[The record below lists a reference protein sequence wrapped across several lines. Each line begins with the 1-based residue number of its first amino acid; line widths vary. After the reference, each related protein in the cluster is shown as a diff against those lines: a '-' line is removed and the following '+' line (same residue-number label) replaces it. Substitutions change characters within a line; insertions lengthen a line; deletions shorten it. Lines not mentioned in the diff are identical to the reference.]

1 MAAEMSL
8 DEIEQKLAYLGK
20 ASVAV
25 ARRAVLAGAKVVA
38 RKQQDAAIAAVAN
51 SNRDRSKRGRV
62 RKSTGALRRSI
73 KARSVRATGSVVGA
87 KSGFDVGKRKK
98 DADPSTGAIGHH
110 GHLFVGGT
118 VRRFTGSVRVR
129 IGRKTVGRKPT
140 GNPVQHRGIM
150 PANQPSFIRVAA
162 QAAESQV
169 QKVIHDSLVTGIE
182 RAIDKLGG

>member
-1 MAAEMSL
+1 MAAELSL

-25 ARRAVLAGAKVVA
+25 ARRAVLAGANVIA
-38 RKQQDAAIAAVAN
+38 TKQQDAAIAAVAS
-51 SNRDRSKRGRV
+51 SNRNRERPQ

-73 KARSVRATGSVVGA
+73 KARSVRATGSIVGA

-129 IGRKTVGRKPT
+129 IGRQTVGRKPT
-140 GNPVQHRGIM
+140 GNPEQNRGIM
-150 PANQPSFIRVAA
+150 PANQPSFIRAAA

-169 QKVIHDSLVTGIE
+169 QQVIHESLVTGIE